1 MLNIGALRTGIPTSE
16 LGNEGNFKYTARKA
30 KHSRLGLVAVERRFR
45 SIDFKGQMI
54 LLGTGTSVGVPAIG
68 CDCAVCTSS
77 NPRNN
82 RTRSGAIL
90 GLQAGN
96 LLFDTSPDLR
106 HQLLREG
113 IGMVHSVVFTHE
125 HADHL
130 HGLDDL
136 RLFPFVLGHP
146 VPLYCAEL
154 VETRIRTVFDYAF
167 DRREP
172 THAAAAPQLQIHR
185 ITTEPF
191 QVLNTV
197 LQPIPLVHGP
207 NCSVLGFRIGNIA
220 YCTDTNFISESS
232 LELLLG
238 LDCLV
243 LDALRYTPHP
253 THFCVEDALEVVAKI
268 KPKMTYLTHLSHDL
282 DYDSANARLP
292 QNVRLA
298 YDGQRI
304 PLT

>member
-1 MLNIGALRTGIPTSE
+1 M
-16 LGNEGNFKYTARKA
+16 
-30 KHSRLGLVAVERRFR
+30 ERRFR

-68 CDCAVCTSS
+68 CDCTVCTSS
-77 NPRNN
+77 DSKNN

-90 GLQAGN
+90 GLPGGN

-146 VPLYCAEL
+146 VPLYCTAF
-154 VETRIRTVFDYAF
+154 VETRIRKVFDYAF

-172 THAAAAPQLQIHR
+172 THAAAAPQLQFHR
-185 ITTEPF
+185 IETDLFET
-191 QVLNTV
+191 LGAT
-197 LQPIPLVHGP
+197 LQPIPMIHGP
-207 NCSVLGFRIGNIA
+207 NCNVLGFRLGNIA
-220 YCTDTNFISESS
+220 YCTDTNFISDSS
-232 LELLLG
+232 LALMQG

-253 THFCVEDALEVVAKI
+253 THFSVDEALEVVERI
-268 KPKMTYLTHLSHDL
+268 KPKITYLTHLSHDL
-282 DYDSANARLP
+282 DYEAANAKLP
-292 QNVRLA
+292 ANVRLA
-298 YDGQRI
+298 YDGLRV

>member
-1 MLNIGALRTGIPTSE
+1 M
-16 LGNEGNFKYTARKA
+16 
-30 KHSRLGLVAVERRFR
+30 ERRFR

-90 GLQAGN
+90 GLPNGN

-136 RLFPFVLGHP
+136 RLFPFVLGHA
-146 VPLYCAEL
+146 VPLYCATT
-154 VETRIRTVFDYAF
+154 VERRIRMVFDYAF
-167 DRREP
+167 DSREP
-172 THAAAAPQLQIHR
+172 SHAAATPQLQIHS
-185 ITTEPF
+185 IATEPF
-191 QVLNTV
+191 EVLETI
-197 LQPIPLVHGP
+197 LQPIPLIHGP
-207 NCSVLGFRIGNIA
+207 NCSVLGYRIGNVA

-232 LELLLG
+232 LELLQG

-243 LDALRYTPHP
+243 LDALRYTTHP
-253 THFCVEDALEVVAKI
+253 THFSVEEAIAVVERI
-268 KPKMTYLTHLSHDL
+268 KPKKTFLTHLSHDL
-282 DYDSANARLP
+282 DYESANARLP
-292 QNVRLA
+292 DHVQLA
-298 YDGQRI
+298 YDGLRI

>member
-1 MLNIGALRTGIPTSE
+1 
-16 LGNEGNFKYTARKA
+16 
-30 KHSRLGLVAVERRFR
+30 
-45 SIDFKGQMI
+45 MI

-68 CDCAVCTSS
+68 CDCSICTST
-77 NPRNN
+77 NPKNN

-90 GLQAGN
+90 GLPHGN
-96 LLFDTSPDLR
+96 LLIDTSPDLR

-113 IGMVHSVVFTHE
+113 IGIVHSVVFTHE

-146 VPLYCAEL
+146 VPLYCSEL
-154 VETRIRTVFDYAF
+154 VEGRIRSVFDYAF

-172 THAAAAPQLQIHR
+172 THAAAAPQLQLHR
-185 ITTEPF
+185 IVSEPF
-191 QVLNTV
+191 EVLNTM
-197 LQPIPLVHGP
+197 LQPIPMVHGP
-207 NCSVLGFRIGNIA
+207 NCNVLGFRIGNVA
-220 YCTDTNFISESS
+220 YCTDTNFIDASS
-232 LELLLG
+232 LALMQG

-253 THFCVEDALEVVAKI
+253 THFSVDEALAVVAQV

-282 DYDSANARLP
+282 DYELANARLP
-292 QNVRLA
+292 SHVRLA
-298 YDGQRI
+298 YDGLRI

>member
-1 MLNIGALRTGIPTSE
+1 
-16 LGNEGNFKYTARKA
+16 
-30 KHSRLGLVAVERRFR
+30 
-45 SIDFKGQMI
+45 MI

-68 CDCAVCTSS
+68 CDCSVCTSS

-90 GLQAGN
+90 GLPEGN

-106 HQLLREG
+106 HQLLRERIG
-113 IGMVHSVVFTHE
+113 IVHSVVFTHE

-136 RLFPFVLGHP
+136 RLFPFVLGHA

-154 VETRIRTVFDYAF
+154 VEARIRCVFDYAF

-191 QVLNTV
+191 KVLNTV
-197 LQPIPLVHGP
+197 LKPIPLVHGP
-207 NCSVLGFRIGNIA
+207 NCNVLGFRFGNVA
-220 YCTDTNFISESS
+220 YCTDTNFISDSS
-232 LELLLG
+232 LEQLRG
-238 LDCLV
+238 LDCLI
-243 LDALRYTPHP
+243 LDALRYTTHP
-253 THFCVEDALEVVAKI
+253 THFSVEEALDIVERI

-282 DYDSANARLP
+282 DYDSANGKLP
-292 QNVRLA
+292 SYVQLA
-298 YDGQRI
+298 YDGLRI